1 MPVFYV
7 VFLLL
12 AALVAWLSYFFLRRA
27 VRAFGVDTKR
37 RRNKLLLWGGAT
49 AIGICSLVLQSF
61 FVPFLLHF
69 FMFAALFQIG
79 NFIFRKIARKHY
91 ENGFS
96 VWKKI
101 YALSLL
107 PILLTAVALV
117 YGYVNL
123 HTVVA
128 THYTVQT
135 EKDIR
140 EEGYRAVFLSD
151 VHYGVSLDREELQAV
166 CDEITAQKPDFV
178 ILGGDIVDHETGKE
192 KTREAFEIFGTVEST
207 YGTFFVFGNHD
218 RPMRGMPSEFAD
230 QYGEEELIALI
241 EACGIR
247 VLQETIAD
255 VGENYE
261 IALMGREDRSVP
273 ERDSVLGFTSST
285 FVDVFRLMIDHQPCD
300 YRENGDHGT
309 DLVLSGHTHGGQ
321 FFPLNYLM
329 TFFGND
335 AVYGRTDIDENT
347 VAIVSSGLACW
358 GYPYKTAAP
367 AEYLVIDIV
376 PTK

>member
-1 MPVFYV
+1 M
-7 VFLLL
+7 
-12 AALVAWLSYFFLRRA
+12 
-27 VRAFGVDTKR
+27 
-37 RRNKLLLWGGAT
+37 
-49 AIGICSLVLQSF
+49 
-61 FVPFLLHF
+61 
-69 FMFAALFQIG
+69 
-79 NFIFRKIARKHY
+79 
-91 ENGFS
+91 
-96 VWKKI
+96 
-101 YALSLL
+101 
-107 PILLTAVALV
+107 
-117 YGYVNL
+117 

-135 EKDIR
+135 EKAIR
-140 EEGYRAVFLSD
+140 EEGYRAVYLSD
-151 VHYGVSLDREELQAV
+151 VHYGVSLDRKELQAV

-192 KTREAFEIFGTVEST
+192 KTREVFEILGSIEST
-207 YGTFFVFGNHD
+207 YGTYFVFGNHD

-247 VLQETIAD
+247 VLQDEIAA
-255 VGENYE
+255 VGEDCE

-273 ERDSVLGFTSST
+273 ERDSVLGLTSST
-285 FVDVFRLMIDHQPCD
+285 FADAFRLMIDHQPCD
-300 YRENGDHGT
+300 YRKNGDHGT
-309 DLVLSGHTHGGQ
+309 DLLLSGHTHGGQ

-358 GYPYKTAAP
+358 GYPFKTAAP
-367 AEYLVIDIV
+367 AEYLVIDIL
-376 PTK
+376 PK

>member
-12 AALVAWLSYFFLRRA
+12 AALVAWLSFFFLRRGA
-27 VRAFGVDTKR
+27 RACGMDTSKR
-37 RRNKLLLWGGAT
+37 KNKLILLGGAT

-107 PILLTAVALV
+107 PILLTAATLV
-117 YGYVNL
+117 YGYVNV

-140 EEGYRAVFLSD
+140 EEGYRAVYLSD
-151 VHYGVSLDREELQAV
+151 VHYGVSLDRKELQAV

-192 KTREAFEIFGTVEST
+192 KTREVFEILGSIESA
-207 YGTFFVFGNHD
+207 YGTYFVFGNHD

-247 VLQETIAD
+247 VLQDEIAA
-255 VGENYE
+255 VGEDCE

-273 ERDSVLGFTSST
+273 ERDSVLGLTSST
-285 FVDVFRLMIDHQPCD
+285 FADAFRLMIDHQPCD
-300 YRENGDHGT
+300 YRKNGDHGT
-309 DLVLSGHTHGGQ
+309 DLLLSGHTHGGQ

-358 GYPYKTAAP
+358 GYPFKTAAP
-367 AEYLVIDIV
+367 AEYLVIDIL
-376 PTK
+376 PK